1 MFYGYSFCC
10 CLLFLFLSFCLSSFP
25 SSFSMND
32 FLCFLLSYFSF
43 FKGICW
49 RMGLLY
55 GINAS
60 YIFFVI
66 KVLLKWNCSISHIFL
81 SVFVLIFFSILSN
94 FICSFAKIYWDRLPN
109 LFFYIM
115 WTYLISLLISR
126 VLKDIYFVFI
136 AVPLLYSESIA
147 NLFISARVDLFCN
160 FFRIL
165 PFTCDVWISNLLLIS
180 NIFYFYV

>member
-60 YIFFVI
+60 YIYFVI

-94 FICSFAKIYWDRLPN
+94 FIFSFAKIYWDRLPN
-109 LFFYIM
+109 LFFLYYVNLPNLSSNFQSTEGYI
-115 WTYLISLLISR
+115 
-126 VLKDIYFVFI
+126 FC
-136 AVPLLYSESIA
+136 LYSG
-147 NLFISARVDLFCN
+147 SASL
-160 FFRIL
+160 
-165 PFTCDVWISNLLLIS
+165 
-180 NIFYFYV
+180 